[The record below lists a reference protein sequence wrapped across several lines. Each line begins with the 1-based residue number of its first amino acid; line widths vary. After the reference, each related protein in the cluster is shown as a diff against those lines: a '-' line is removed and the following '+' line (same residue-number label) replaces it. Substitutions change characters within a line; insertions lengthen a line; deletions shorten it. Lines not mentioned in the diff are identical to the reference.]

1 MASIGALLFIN
12 QKGEVVI
19 SRMYRDG
26 FSRSVADTFRTQIL
40 GNKDDMRSPVK
51 VIGDTCFMYIKHGN
65 MYVVA
70 VTSGNAQ
77 AAMTFQFLHSCTTVL
92 KAYFG
97 AFDEDSI
104 RNNFVLIYELL
115 DEMLDY
121 GYPQNVTTDVLK
133 MCARRTRLNHPS
145 PLLSPS
151 RPVGPSPLPARARAL
166 VEGGGSAPHPLVGAC

>member
-1 MASIGALLFIN
+1 MASIAALLFIN

-70 VTSGNAQ
+70 VASGNAQ
-77 AAMTFQFLHSCTTVL
+77 AA
-92 KAYFG
+92 G
-97 AFDEDSI
+97 AAKRRVVAHGAERRQRPPPHTHRS
-104 RNNFVLIYELL
+104 R
-115 DEMLDY
+115 
-121 GYPQNVTTDVLK
+121 G
-133 MCARRTRLNHPS
+133 RTRGDDQS
-145 PLLSPS
+145 
-151 RPVGPSPLPARARAL
+151 
-166 VEGGGSAPHPLVGAC
+166 